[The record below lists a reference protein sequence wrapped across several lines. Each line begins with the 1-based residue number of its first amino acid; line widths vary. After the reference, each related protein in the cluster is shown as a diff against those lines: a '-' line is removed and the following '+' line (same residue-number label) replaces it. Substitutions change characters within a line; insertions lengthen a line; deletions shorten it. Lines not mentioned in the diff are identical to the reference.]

1 MTDEEAR
8 YDRIAEG
15 YARWWSPVHRPATLA
30 LLDEIEPAVAAGA
43 TRVLDIGCGTG
54 ALAAAAVRR
63 WPDVRVTGVDASAGM
78 LAVAARELGA
88 LDASI
93 RDRVSLVQATA
104 DQLPFD
110 DGGFDIVVT
119 AFVLQLVP
127 SRYRALREARRVL
140 GRDGT
145 LAQATW
151 LAGGSFPADDAYA
164 DALVA
169 AGLEPRDGGGAHDE
183 PRSPA
188 AAAAQLRRAGFSGV
202 TARRGRGGPPVH
214 TGGLPRVPRLL
225 RRRGAVRHP
234 GARGSRGARGG
245 PPGTPARAPGRGH
258 ADAAAD
264 RGRDGAALN
273 ATLTVSRACGRSSA
287 VTTGPAD
294 GPVRGPAARR
304 DDQPSAAV
312 GLGGTLGASTASA
325 APSGGASATTAS
337 STRGARTRAMTSFAS
352 AWIVTPSGAS
362 RSATVIV
369 LS

>member
-15 YARWWSPVHRPATLA
+15 YARWWSPVHRPATLT

-63 WPDVRVTGVDASAGM
+63 WRDVRVTGVDASVGM
-78 LAVAARELGA
+78 LAVAARELGT

-110 DGGFDIVVT
+110 DGGFDVVVT

-127 SRYRALREARRVL
+127 SRYQALREARRVL

-183 PRSPA
+183 PGSPA

-202 TARRGRGGPPVH
+202 TAR
-214 TGGLPRVPRLL
+214 
-225 RRRGAVRHP
+225 P
-234 GARGSRGARGG
+234 GEVDHRFTPEGFLAFLACFDDEELFATLE
-245 PPGTPARAPGRGH
+245 PPAREALEADLLERLRALPVEGMRMRLPIAVVTGR
-258 ADAAAD
+258 
-264 RGRDGAALN
+264 R
-273 ATLTVSRACGRSSA
+273 
-287 VTTGPAD
+287 
-294 GPVRGPAARR
+294 
-304 DDQPSAAV
+304 
-312 GLGGTLGASTASA
+312 
-325 APSGGASATTAS
+325 
-337 STRGARTRAMTSFAS
+337 STRS
-352 AWIVTPSGAS
+352 
-362 RSATVIV
+362 
-369 LS
+369 

>member
-30 LLDEIEPAVAAGA
+30 LLDEIEPAVTAGA

-63 WPDVRVTGVDASAGM
+63 WRDVRVTGVDASVGM
-78 LAVAARELGA
+78 LTVAARELGA

-104 DQLPFD
+104 DQLPFA

-145 LAQATW
+145 LAHATW

-183 PRSPA
+183 PGSPA

-202 TARRGRGGPPVH
+202 AAR
-214 TGGLPRVPRLL
+214 
-225 RRRGAVRHP
+225 P
-234 GARGSRGARGG
+234 GEVDHRF
-245 PPGTPARAPGRGH
+245 TPEGFLAFLACF
-258 ADAAAD
+258 DD
-264 RGRDGAALN
+264 EELF
-273 ATLTVSRACGRSSA
+273 ATLE
-287 VTTGPAD
+287 
-294 GPVRGPAARR
+294 PAAREALETDLLER
-304 DDQPSAAV
+304 LRALPVEGLRMRLPIAV
-312 GLGGTLGASTASA
+312 
-325 APSGGASATTAS
+325 
-337 STRGARTRAMTSFAS
+337 
-352 AWIVTPSGAS
+352 VTGR
-362 RSATVIV
+362 RSARP
-369 LS
+369 

>member
-63 WPDVRVTGVDASAGM
+63 WRDVRVTGVDASVGM
-78 LAVAARELGA
+78 LAVAARELGT

-127 SRYRALREARRVL
+127 SRYQALREARRVL

-183 PRSPA
+183 PGSPA

-202 TARRGRGGPPVH
+202 TAR
-214 TGGLPRVPRLL
+214 
-225 RRRGAVRHP
+225 P
-234 GARGSRGARGG
+234 GEVDHRFTPEGFLAFLACFDDEELFATLE
-245 PPGTPARAPGRGH
+245 PPAREALEADLLERLRALPVEGMRMRLPIAVVTGR
-258 ADAAAD
+258 
-264 RGRDGAALN
+264 R
-273 ATLTVSRACGRSSA
+273 
-287 VTTGPAD
+287 
-294 GPVRGPAARR
+294 
-304 DDQPSAAV
+304 
-312 GLGGTLGASTASA
+312 
-325 APSGGASATTAS
+325 
-337 STRGARTRAMTSFAS
+337 STRS
-352 AWIVTPSGAS
+352 
-362 RSATVIV
+362 
-369 LS
+369 